1 MWDTVSLLEHSLRRL
16 LERYANTIR
25 SGRPDRPPG
34 LGQSLRLLSD
44 AGLIRPDDI
53 GLLNEAIKA
62 RNGAVHQLEE
72 PSGDDARLVLRV
84 VRDFVRKYL
93 DEG

>member
-1 MWDTVSLLEHSLRRL
+1 MPTQFGAAGQIGRRAVL
-16 LERYANTIR
+16 ANVAW
-25 SGRPDRPPG
+25 SAAASAPPA

-53 GLLNEAIKA
+53 GLLNEAIKV